1 MDRNPL
7 MPKAT
12 AVWLL
17 DNTSLSFEQI
27 AEFCGLHV
35 LDVKGIADGDV
46 AHGIKGMDPISSGQL
61 TREEIARGEKDGS
74 YRLKLAEPKVE
85 VPEVKT
91 KRGPRYTP
99 VSRRQDRPNAILWL
113 LKNHP
118 ELKDSQIM
126 RLVGTTK
133 PTIIAIRERT
143 HWNSTNL
150 VAQDPVALSLCSQ
163 IDLDA
168 EVKKA
173 AARLARERHEG
184 EAEPAKAGTIPAEQT
199 IAAAPAPEPEAP
211 MATAL
216 AQEARE
222 AMAAPDEIMAP
233 GWIAASFGTRSPKR
247 RSGFFL
253 SLSAGLAGLVAF
265 ELTSGPFFV
274 PDAHQESPSVDDIIQ
289 YSPKPPVEKLAMS
302 TFAEVVT
309 RPLFTPLRRPPS
321 PRPKVAAS
329 APKPEIL
336 DLVGVIISADR
347 RMALLRPRNKTE
359 GLFAMEG
366 QTIAGWEVRA
376 IKPTQV
382 VLGWGN
388 DTEVIKISDAGKS
401 SAIGDPSLSGT
412 ATLPAQHAIAD
423 AQHPIEEWPW

>member
-1 MDRNPL
+1 MDRTPL

-12 AVWLL
+12 AVWLV
-17 DNTSLSFEQI
+17 DNTSLTFEQI

-35 LDVKGIADGDV
+35 LEVKGIADGDV

-61 TREEIARGEKDGS
+61 TREEIAKAERDSS

-133 PTIIAIRERT
+133 PTIIAIRERS
-143 HWNSTNL
+143 HWNSGSL

-173 AARLARERHEG
+173 AARLARERHEV
-184 EAEPAKAGTIPAEQT
+184 EVAEPPRGGTLIPAEET
-199 IAAAPAPEPEAP
+199 IAAAPAPEPEP
-211 MATAL
+211 SMATAL

-222 AMAAPDEIMAP
+222 AMAAPEEQED
-233 GWIAASFGTRSPKR
+233 
-247 RSGFFL
+247 
-253 SLSAGLAGLVAF
+253 
-265 ELTSGPFFV
+265 V
-274 PDAHQESPSVDDIIQ
+274 PDVDSVFA
-289 YSPKPPVEKLAMS
+289 KL
-302 TFAEVVT
+302 
-309 RPLFTPLRRPPS
+309 
-321 PRPKVAAS
+321 K
-329 APKPEIL
+329 
-336 DLVGVIISADR
+336 DLKR
-347 RMALLRPRNKTE
+347 
-359 GLFAMEG
+359 
-366 QTIAGWEVRA
+366 
-376 IKPTQV
+376 
-382 VLGWGN
+382 
-388 DTEVIKISDAGKS
+388 DTKD
-401 SAIGDPSLSGT
+401 
-412 ATLPAQHAIAD
+412 
-423 AQHPIEEWPW
+423 